1 MPAGK
6 PWAGLKGYGTS
17 LDYDQLVL
25 ECTLDVCVCTL
36 VCPYVCACL
45 CVCGLTH
52 SPEGGVLVEAQSTEV
67 AVGVRHSWIEG

>member
-1 MPAGK
+1 M
-6 PWAGLKGYGTS
+6 
-17 LDYDQLVL
+17 
-25 ECTLDVCVCTL
+25 DVCVGKL
-36 VCPYVCACL
+36 VGPYV